1 MAAVH
6 TESSQVPLGLRE
18 RKKQRTRQLI
28 AETARALFIEH
39 GFERVKIAQIAEAA
53 EVSEQTVFNYFPT
66 KEDLVYWRLGSFEEQ
81 MLAAVSNREPG
92 QSALAAFRAFILGQG
107 GLMGREDP
115 QARRE
120 LRDISRM
127 IASSPAL
134 LAREQQIFA
143 GYTEAL
149 GRLIATEEAA
159 RPGDIEPWIAANAMM
174 GAHRALVAYTRT
186 RILDG
191 ATQPRLRRDVL
202 AQAEAAFDRLVAGL
216 GDYAVKA

>member
-1 MAAVH
+1 MAGAELEDSH
-6 TESSQVPLGLRE
+6 APLGLRE

-66 KEDLVYWRLGSFEEQ
+66 KEDLVYWQLGSFEER
-81 MLAAVSNREPG
+81 MLAAVSGRASG
-92 QSALAAFRAFILGQG
+92 QSALTAFRAFILGQR

-120 LRDISRM
+120 LREISHM

-143 GYTEAL
+143 GYTDAL
-149 GRLIATEEAA
+149 ANLIASESGA
-159 RPGDIEPWIAANAMM
+159 RAGDIEPWIAANAMM
-174 GAHRALVAYTRT
+174 GVHRALVAYTRG

-191 ATQPRLRRDVL
+191 AGQPRLQRDVL
-202 AQAEAAFDRLVAGL
+202 AQAERAFDRLIAGL
-216 GDYAVKA
+216 GDYAIKA

>member
-1 MAAVH
+1 MPGVRIEDAQA
-6 TESSQVPLGLRE
+6 PPGLRE
-18 RKKQRTRQLI
+18 RKKQRTHQLI

-39 GFERVKIAQIAEAA
+39 GFERVKIAQIAQAA

-66 KEDLVYWRLGSFEEQ
+66 KEDLVYWQLGSFEER
-81 MLAAVSNREPG
+81 MLAAVSERAPG
-92 QSALAAFRAFILGQG
+92 QSALAAFREFILGQR

-120 LRDISRM
+120 LREISRM

-143 GYTEAL
+143 GYTDAL
-149 GRLIATEEAA
+149 ADLIASEGGT

-174 GAHRALVAYTRT
+174 GVHRALVAFTRA

-191 ATQPRLRRDVL
+191 ATQPRLQRDVR
-202 AQAEAAFDRLVAGL
+202 AQADRAFDRLVAGL